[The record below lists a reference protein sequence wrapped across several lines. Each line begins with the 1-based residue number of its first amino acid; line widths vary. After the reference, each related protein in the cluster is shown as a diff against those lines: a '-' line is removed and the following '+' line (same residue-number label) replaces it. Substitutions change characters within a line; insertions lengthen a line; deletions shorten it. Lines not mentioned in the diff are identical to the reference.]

1 MHQPPQKKEKV
12 GNQEIMKIYT
22 ILDERFYLWN
32 GYMMKISACVCVYP
46 LTYSPFVSPYIV
58 VVLSRDIVLFVHI
71 PHSIHISGDP
81 PIYISPYEWSYNVQY
96 TV

>member
-1 MHQPPQKKEKV
+1 
-12 GNQEIMKIYT
+12 MKIYT
-22 ILDERFYLWN
+22 ILEERFYLWN

-58 VVLSRDIVLFVHI
+58 VFLSRDIVLFVHI

-81 PIYISPYEWSYNVQY
+81 PHIYPIQMVL
-96 TV
+96 